1 MLTHYHYF
9 IDIVDLFVKRLVMHI
24 FVCQRKLKHL
34 FKTFFS
40 FHVAWREEKCFGL
53 AIKQQLI
60 LIDTWMRLLKLI
72 IFDCEMSRSTSLP
85 FYQPV
90 CLFYFI
96 QYHQVHVVLKRQ
108 CNTLGNFISG
118 KQKSFDFYFCIF
130 RMILTSS
137 SSYQNG
143 SK

>member
-9 IDIVDLFVKRLVMHI
+9 INIIYLFVKRLVMHI

-90 CLFYFI
+90 CLFYII
-96 QYHQVHVVLKRQ
+96 QYYQLRVLIQK
-108 CNTLGNFISG
+108 CNKLGSFIST
-118 KQKSFDFYFCIF
+118 KSNLNVNCNFLWFVQFLSIWF
-130 RMILTSS
+130 SF
-137 SSYQNG
+137 
-143 SK
+143 